1 MQGGIPICSAQPQRP
16 ATELPPEVHSSSLEH
31 AQFLGPSGGAGGL
44 GEGGG
49 GLGGLGG
56 FRGVLL
62 GEKHEESAMPA
73 PP

>member
-1 MQGGIPICSAQPQRP
+1 
-16 ATELPPEVHSSSLEH
+16 VHSSSLEH
-31 AQFLGPSGGAGGL
+31 AQFSGPSGGAGGL